1 MRGAILVYDSISGT
15 TSGLK
20 DRPNLKMAAILKIY
34 NFSFQVYFDIRY
46 ENTVTNCPRKN
57 IFDVDDV
64 TDDVTGDRQNRFSLF
79 IVVFECARTDIQ
91 EAITH

>member
-1 MRGAILVYDSISGT
+1 MRGAILAYESIFGT

-20 DRPNLKMAAILKIY
+20 DRPNLKMAAILKIS

-64 TDDVTGDRQNRFSLF
+64 IDDVTGDRQSCFSKF
-79 IVVFECARTDIQ
+79 IVLFEYARADI
-91 EAITH
+91 